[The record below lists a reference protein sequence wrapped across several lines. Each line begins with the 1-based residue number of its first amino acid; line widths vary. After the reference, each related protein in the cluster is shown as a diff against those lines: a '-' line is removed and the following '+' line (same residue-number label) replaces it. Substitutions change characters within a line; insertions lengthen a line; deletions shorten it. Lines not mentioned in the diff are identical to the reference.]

1 VPYPWRNAL
10 ASQEHYFQLGEP
22 TDIPTRKDG
31 SGLREAADK
40 APAATQTYQVF
51 LVPMDFWMTPK
62 DHWFNCSFDEPK
74 GANKS

>member
-51 LVPMDFWMTPK
+51 LVPMDF
-62 DHWFNCSFDEPK
+62 
-74 GANKS
+74 